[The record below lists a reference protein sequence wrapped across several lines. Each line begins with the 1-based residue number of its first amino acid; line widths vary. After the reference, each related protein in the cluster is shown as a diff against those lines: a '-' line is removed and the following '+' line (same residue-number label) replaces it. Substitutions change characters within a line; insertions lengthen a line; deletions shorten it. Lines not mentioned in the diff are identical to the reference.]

1 MRTGSQK
8 PSRIFNSHPAASSW
22 TFRPRPYKTSL
33 PSPRRLWWSSSSK
46 VCARCA
52 ETTEVFNDDLT
63 GTSSWYQSTSQLIDL
78 TQFPALTSL
87 KICTEG
93 YALTRYLIDV
103 LSSIS
108 SAPALASIT
117 LDCGHWPNS
126 GSDLDHLDIWLTQMA
141 KNATVKGGLVLT
153 LALSQGG
160 KLVPEMLFP
169 KFGEVAKTIVIPPEY
184 PYRRRF
190 GGISKGSDCLVYIIG
205 ECLTKGRI

>member
-1 MRTGSQK
+1 M
-8 PSRIFNSHPAASSW
+8 
-22 TFRPRPYKTSL
+22 
-33 PSPRRLWWSSSSK
+33 
-46 VCARCA
+46 CACSA

-63 GTSSWYQSTSQLIDL
+63 GTSSWHQSTSQLIDL

-87 KICTEG
+87 KICTE

-126 GSDLDHLDIWLTQMA
+126 GSDLPTAWNHLDIWLTQMA

-153 LALSQGG
+153 LAQWQEQG

-169 KFGEVAKTIVIPPEY
+169 KFGEVAKIIVKPFEY
-184 PYRRRF
+184 RYRRRF
-190 GGISKGSDCLVYIIG
+190 GGISKGSDRLVYIIG